1 MADAL
6 RPAAGGAAPG
16 RRRQVASL
24 LRSLLRT
31 RPLLLQDR
39 NNPRL
44 QADGSDAAARYIA
57 QSGACSRA
65 VATLC
70 GLFPSNMAEAA
81 YQDSLFEAGQ
91 ELATINPIVNVFTG
105 EVGLRLGLRPGLR
118 LGLRLALPDW
128 PELSA
133 SLASRPAPP
142 VG

>member
-24 LRSLLRT
+24 LS
-31 RPLLLQDR
+31 PLAHAPCWETATSKQE
-39 NNPRL
+39 
-44 QADGSDAAARYIA
+44 ADGSDAAARYIA